1 MIKRQGIILCL
12 MIFFLSSPEVLLV
25 RESLSK
31 SLNED
36 DQLIHVGL
44 GAFQDGFYDIAE
56 KHFSLFIRNF
66 PNHGKTNEVSY
77 LLGRTFLFQGK
88 WKEAKAAFSRL
99 VYDTKTF
106 ESIDYALFWMAQI
119 EMKLGNPEAS
129 RRWLVSLLKNHPKF
143 EWSDLAYYLL
153 GCIDAEA
160 NRWNLSQGSFKKVL
174 TLSKREEIVR
184 GASFWLGMASLK
196 QDDAQRATLYLRP
209 FRDESWPLPE
219 AYAKGALCG
228 LGEAQLKLGLY
239 EEAGRTY
246 EAFCERFKQEPL
258 IPDLSWRI
266 GFCAYRSGKLREALE
281 LFRAFQTRFRVPPSS
296 SRPIIC
302 SAGSSWPR
310 MIMLPP
316 SRHLTR
322 SFRPRSP
329 TSCGDRLWPFF
340 NGTTFSP
347 TSGRKPAASPR
358 GPSN

>member
-1 MIKRQGIILCL
+1 

-209 FRDESWPLPE
+209 FRDESRPLPE